1 MTNNRSEIFGSC
13 KCKTR
18 FHRFK
23 RKNTQDTEDGCKSP
37 EKVTEPTVPE
47 EDPFASPVFSITDSQ
62 ISVTPNTLEGTG
74 SSLRTTDSAR
84 ARLMV
89 DDDGF
94 NLMSDFDT
102 EELSTVD
109 V

>member
-1 MTNNRSEIFGSC
+1 MR
-13 KCKTR
+13 
-18 FHRFK
+18 
-23 RKNTQDTEDGCKSP
+23 DTEDGCKNS
-37 EKVTEPTVPE
+37 EKFTEPTVPE

-62 ISVTPNTLEGTG
+62 IFVTPNTLGGTS

-84 ARLMV
+84 ARLTV
-89 DDDGF
+89 DDDGL

-109 V
+109 I